1 MRRMGRFLFAL
12 LLLLAFFFIL
22 DNSGIGFREKLRAAV
37 DYVYGKLRAVQ
48 FLQLLTDSV
57 Q

>member
-22 DNSGIGFREKLRAAV
+22 DSSGIGFREKLRAAV

>member
-37 DYVYGKLRAVQ
+37 DYVFGKLRAVQ